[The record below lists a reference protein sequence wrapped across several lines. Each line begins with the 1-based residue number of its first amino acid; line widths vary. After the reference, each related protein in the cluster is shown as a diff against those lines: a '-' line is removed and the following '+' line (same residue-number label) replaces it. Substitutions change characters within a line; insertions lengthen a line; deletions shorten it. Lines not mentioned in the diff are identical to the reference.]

1 MAYQHPL
8 ESPPGASRGR
18 QVRSVLV
25 ACEDPVLLR
34 AVERVISWRRPHWIV
49 AGAVGPE
56 AARSQ
61 LKSAAYDAVVV
72 CMEVDSPAGIETLRA
87 TRTLFPAVSRV
98 AYSTAPCLDPEVEQ
112 ASERVTGPAAVGS
125 LVGALDRVLTK
136 NPVSVPGQSGP
147 PPIGFGAGVPPESVP
162 ESP

>member
-8 ESPPGASRGR
+8 EAPPGASGGR
-18 QVRSVLV
+18 QVPNILV

-61 LKSAAYDAVVV
+61 LTRATYDAVVV

-87 TRTLFPAVSRV
+87 TRTLFPGVSRV

-112 ASERVTGPAAVGS
+112 ASERVTGAAAVGH
-125 LVGALDRVLTK
+125 LVGALDRVLTR
-136 NPVSVPGQSGP
+136 NSVSVPGQNGP
-147 PPIGFGAGVPPESVP
+147 PPLPLEAGVPPHPAP